1 MILFGQMDVAAPKLG
16 PPESGQ
22 SERGARDQQ

>member
-1 MILFGQMDVAAPKLG
+1 MDVAAPKLG

-22 SERGARDQQ
+22 GERGARDQQ